1 MSRPKLMFLATE
13 DWFVR
18 SHFAPLVHRAQSD
31 GFDVVVAARRSGVD
45 LGVRVVEMPFVR
57 GSVRPQDLCREM
69 GALRAVLAAEKPDIV
84 HALSLKPILNC
95 MLAAGHTPQAYA
107 LTGRGYLAVSKKP
120 WTKAILAVLAPAMRR
135 SIAKGNI
142 VLVVE
147 NEVDRRWVEG
157 RVPLPD
163 DRVFLMPG
171 AGVDPLIFKVSP
183 EPEGAVTIGVVTR
196 LVRSKGVDVLVEAV
210 RELRRAGLDVVL
222 RIAGATDPLNPE
234 SVSERELAMWRQEPW
249 LDIVGHVE
257 NVPGFWATTHIAALA
272 SRGGEG
278 LPRSLLEAASSG
290 RAIVTTDAPGCG
302 DFVRD
307 RVSGYV
313 VPVDDVSAT
322 ASRLRALVE
331 DPALRHRMGA
341 AGREMI
347 LASYTEAHA
356 AACAARAWERLMQF
370 RRV

>member
-1 MSRPKLMFLATE
+1 MSRPKLLFLATE

-18 SHFAPLVHRAQSD
+18 SHFAPLVNRAQSD
-31 GFDVVVAARRSGVD
+31 GFDVVVAARRSGAD
-45 LGVRVVEMPFVR
+45 LGVRVVDMPFAR
-57 GSVRPQDLCREM
+57 GSVRLQDLWREV
-69 GALRAVLAAEKPDIV
+69 GALKAILAAEKPDIV
-84 HALSLKPILNC
+84 HVLSLKPILNC
-95 MLAAGHTPQAYA
+95 MLAAGRTPQAYA

-120 WTKAILAVLAPAMRR
+120 WTKAILAFLAPAMRR
-135 SIAKGNI
+135 AIAKGNT

-157 RVPLPD
+157 RAPLPN

-171 AGVDPLIFKVSP
+171 AGVDPSIFKVSP

-196 LVRSKGVDVLVEAV
+196 LVRSKGVDVLVEAA
-210 RELRRAGLDVVL
+210 RELKRSGLDVVL
-222 RIAGATDPLNPE
+222 RIAGAIDPLNPE
-234 SVSERELAMWRQEPW
+234 SVTERELATWSREPW
-249 LDIVGHVE
+249 IDIVGHVE
-257 NVPGFWATTHIAALA
+257 DVPGFWATTHIAALA

-290 RAIVTTDAPGCG
+290 RAIVTTDVPGCG

-307 RVSGYV
+307 GVTGYV
-313 VPVDDVSAT
+313 VPTDDVSTT

-331 DPALRHRMGA
+331 DSALRRRMGA

-370 RRV
+370 RRA